1 MKIRPHEQ
9 GALTSLCGIY
19 SIVNAMRVV
28 RGLSNEE
35 SKDLFEQIIN
45 YLEENKNLA
54 VSLTSGIS
62 IKVMGSIFKDVI
74 GNRIDRSI
82 PFHKQPEIRVGEFWV
97 EMKRFLDEGRTQGI
111 KRVVLLSLNG
121 EHDHWT
127 IGHMITKKRIYL
139 FDSIGLKYLDR
150 RNCTTHKTSSGRRHL
165 IQPTQS
171 YFLA

>member
-45 YLEENKNLA
+45 YLEENRNLA

-74 GNRIDRSI
+74 GDRIDRSI
-82 PFHKQPEIRVGEFWV
+82 PFHKQPEIRVGEFWL
-97 EMKRFLDEGRTQGI
+97 EMKRFLDEGRTQGV
-111 KRVVLLSLNG
+111 KRVILLSLNG

-127 IGHMITKKRIYL
+127 IGHKITKKRIYL

-150 RNCTTHKTSSGRRHL
+150 RSCTTHKTSSGRRHL